1 MKSSELIGY
10 LGENGGVVSL
20 KREIASSV
28 EEFARG
34 LRIKGYCSAPI
45 ILTIEN
51 KDVPVGSGHLKRL
64 CLGYLDGI
72 LDATDLEYTASAL
85 DICPDFKFATND
97 LRDMAR
103 YLSELHEMEPSE
115 ILSLVRSILQ
125 SLDMK
130 MG

>member
-1 MKSSELIGY
+1 MNSSQLIGY
-10 LGENGGVVSL
+10 LGENGSVVSL

-72 LDATDLEYTASAL
+72 LDATDLEYIASAL
-85 DICPDFKFATND
+85 DICPDFKFVSND
-97 LRDMAR
+97 LRDIAR
-103 YLSELHEMEPSE
+103 DLSDLHKMEPSE
-115 ILSLVRSILQ
+115 IISFVRSTLQ
-125 SLDMK
+125 SLDMNS
-130 MG
+130 G